1 MIPVF
6 HTKQT
11 SIPGDTLTPVAA
23 YQRIRNRFPYSLLLE
38 CSDYQARDNSYSFIC
53 FEPIAGI
60 TFSEGRLTL
69 TCFGAKI
76 REVIPSDADHLAQAL
91 ELMISQ
97 LEPAT
102 NPHVR
107 GQGIYG
113 YFAYSA
119 SGKLEQ
125 THVDAIKRSDAPL
138 PDFSFNLYKYV
149 LIFNHLTDEV
159 NLLEQLQEGELSQAK
174 NLLDDLL
181 YSRFSAFPF
190 KLNGDEA
197 SDLTDQEFRDL
208 VKKGKFH
215 CQRGDVFQVVF
226 SRQFRTPYTGDEF
239 AVYRSLR
246 SINPSPYLFFL
257 DAGAYRIFG
266 SSPETQLHIQN
277 NRATLHPIAGTYK
290 RTGED
295 LADLEAAKRLL
306 FDPKEKAEHTMLVD
320 LARNDLSRQ
329 CTDVKVDTWCE
340 TQFFSHVIH
349 LVSKVSGAINTR
361 QDAIKLLFST
371 FPAGT
376 LTGAPKIRAM
386 QLIDE
391 QEPLRRSFYGGA
403 IGQIGFDGSCN
414 LAILIRS
421 FLATRNML
429 HYQAGAGVVAA
440 SSEESELQEV
450 NNKLGALRKAM
461 LQAEQQNSAAKA
473 ATG

>member
-6 HTKQT
+6 NTQKT
-11 SIPGDTLTPVAA
+11 SIQGDTLTPVAA

-60 TFSEGRLTL
+60 EFTGETLRLSYAGNLIQERKPNNASELS
-69 TCFGAKI
+69 
-76 REVIPSDADHLAQAL
+76 ESL
-91 ELMISQ
+91 ELMISR
-97 LEPAT
+97 LAPET
-102 NPHVR
+102 DTTER
-107 GQGIYG
+107 GQGLYG
-113 YFAYSA
+113 YFAYST
-119 SGKLEQ
+119 SGQLEQ
-125 THVDAIKRSDAPL
+125 TRVESGKAVDETL
-138 PDFSFNLYKYV
+138 PDFSFHLYKYV
-149 LIFNHLTDEV
+149 LVFNHLTDELD
-159 NLLEQLQEGELSQAK
+159 LLEQLEKGEVSK
-174 NLLDDLL
+174 SKVLLDDLL
-181 YSRFSAFPF
+181 YARFSAFPF
-190 KLNGDEA
+190 RLSGDEK
-197 SDLTDQEFRDL
+197 SDLTDRDFKDL
-208 VKKGKFH
+208 VKKGKRH

-226 SRQFRTPYTGDEF
+226 SRQFRTHYTGDEF

-257 DAGAYRIFG
+257 DTGAYRLFG
-266 SSPETQLHIQN
+266 SSPETQLQIQN
-277 NRATLHPIAGTYK
+277 GRAILHPIAGTYK

-295 LADLEAAKRLL
+295 LADLEAAKQLL

-329 CTDVKVDTWCE
+329 CTDVTVDTWCE

-349 LVSKVSGAINTR
+349 LVSKVSGAVKSK

-391 QEPLRRSFYGGA
+391 NEPLRRSFYGGA

-421 FLATRNML
+421 FLATKNVL
-429 HYQAGAGVVAA
+429 HYQAGAGIVAA
-440 SSEESELQEV
+440 SSEENELQEV
-450 NNKLGALRKAM
+450 NNKLAALRKAM
-461 LQAEQQNSAAKA
+461 LQAEKRNSNSKP
-473 ATG
+473 TV

>member
-6 HTKQT
+6 RTKKT

-38 CSDYQARDNSYSFIC
+38 CSDYQARDNSYSFVC

-60 TFSEGRLTL
+60 EFTAETLRLSYAGDLIEESKPTNASDLSE
-69 TCFGAKI
+69 
-76 REVIPSDADHLAQAL
+76 SL
-91 ELMISQ
+91 ESMISR
-97 LEPAT
+97 LAPAIDST
-102 NPHVR
+102 ER
-107 GQGIYG
+107 GQGLYG
-113 YFAYSA
+113 YFAYST
-119 SGKLEQ
+119 SGRLEQ
-125 THVDAIKRSDAPL
+125 TRVKSGKAVDAIL
-138 PDFSFNLYKYV
+138 PDFSFHLYKYV
-149 LIFNHLTDEV
+149 LVFNHLTDELD
-159 NLLEQLQEGELSQAK
+159 LLEQMEEGEPSK
-174 NLLDDLL
+174 SNVLLDDLL
-181 YSRFSAFPF
+181 YARFSAFPF
-190 KLNGDEA
+190 RLSGDEK
-197 SDLTDQEFRDL
+197 SDLTDQDFKDL
-208 VKKGKFH
+208 VKKGKQH

-226 SRQFRTPYTGDEF
+226 SRQFRTQYTGDEF

-257 DAGAYRIFG
+257 DAGAYRLFG
-266 SSPETQLHIQN
+266 SSPETQLQIHN
-277 NRATLHPIAGTYK
+277 GRAILHPIAGTYK

-295 LADLEAAKRLL
+295 LADLEAAKQLL

-329 CTDVKVDTWCE
+329 CTDVTVDTWCE

-349 LVSKVSGAINTR
+349 LVSKVSGAVKSK

-391 QEPLRRSFYGGA
+391 NEPLRRSFYGGA

-421 FLATRNML
+421 FLATHNTL

-440 SSEESELQEV
+440 SSEENELQEV
-450 NNKLGALRKAM
+450 NNKLAALRKAM
-461 LQAEQQNSAAKA
+461 LQAEKRNSNSKP
-473 ATG
+473 TV